1 VRIGL
6 NQVLAL
12 SLGVLVQVLPA
23 VAAPEYHLT
32 GKISLPG
39 AGGWDYA
46 AADSVNRKLYVSH
59 ATLVEVVDLDSGKV
73 IGQIPNTNGVHG
85 IAIANDLGRG
95 FISAGRDN
103 DVVIFDLKTL
113 VTIGTAKTGTNPD
126 GIVYEPTT
134 QRVFAFNGRS
144 KDATA
149 IDAKTGSVLGT
160 IALGGKPE
168 FPVADGRG
176 NLFANIEDKNEI
188 VSLDPKTLTVKAHW
202 SIAPAESPSGLA
214 IDTETHRLF
223 SVCDGKVMV
232 VLDYDSGK
240 VVAQVPIGDGPDAAG
255 FDPGTHLIF
264 SSNGEDGTLTVV
276 KEDSK
281 NKFSVVSNVPTEK
294 GARTLAIDLKTHK
307 IYLPDAEFGPAPAAT
322 ASNPRPRPAM
332 VPGTFKLLVVSE

>member
-1 VRIGL
+1 MRLAL
-6 NQVLAL
+6 NQILVFSL
-12 SLGVLVQVLPA
+12 SLFVPA
-23 VAAPEYHLT
+23 QPGVAAPNYHAT

-39 AGGWDYA
+39 PGGWDYA

-73 IGQIPNTNGVHG
+73 VGQIPNTNGVHG
-85 IAIANDLGRG
+85 IAIADDLGRG

-113 VTIGTAKTGTNPD
+113 GTIGTAKTGMNPD
-126 GIVYEPTT
+126 GILYEPTT
-134 QRVFAFNGRS
+134 QRVFTFNGRS

-149 IDAKTGSVLGT
+149 IDAKTGNVLGT

-168 FPVADGRG
+168 FPAADGHG
-176 NLFANIEDKNEI
+176 NVFVNIEDKNE
-188 VSLDPKTLTVKAHW
+188 VVHLDPKTLAVKAHW

-214 IDTETHRLF
+214 IDPESHRLF
-223 SVCDGKVMV
+223 SVCDGKVLV

-240 VVAQVPIGDGPDAAG
+240 VVARVPIGDGPDAVG

-264 SSNGEDGTLTVV
+264 SSNGEDGTLTVI

-281 NKFSVVSNVPTEK
+281 NKFSVVSNVRTEK

-307 IYLPDAEFGPAPAAT
+307 VYLPDAEFGPAPAAT
-322 ASNPRPRPAM
+322 ASNQHPRPAIL
-332 VPGTFKLLVVSE
+332 PGTFKLLVVSE